1 MYLLDNNFIIDVV
14 ANRASKGDLF
24 ADLVAYLVENRLA
37 LIASS
42 QITQSGICLQEAVSP
57 RLARLLAA

>member
-37 LIASS
+37 LI
-42 QITQSGICLQEAVSP
+42 CLLYTSRCV
-57 RLARLLAA
+57 